1 MTPARHA
8 TAGPPARIG
17 LGVLLVAVLGVVL
30 FLRPGSGATDSPPP
44 EAAASPTGVLP
55 TATPATAPSEEAFC
69 QGYRQLAAAQGQY
82 AAQPDGPGAEL
93 LRGAADDLLA
103 IGVPDSMQVPAR
115 TGYFVEISGIYA
127 SLGTALDRRSVP
139 GAADADGGTSVS
151 GAVGEFGAWL
161 NRFCPA
167 W

>member
-8 TAGPPARIG
+8 TGGQSVRIG

-30 FLRPGSGATDSPPP
+30 LLRPGSGGAGRQPP
-44 EAAASPTGVLP
+44 ESAASPTGVLP

-69 QGYRQLAAAQGQY
+69 QGYRRLAAAQGQY

-127 SLGTALDRRSVP
+127 SLGTALDRRAVP
-139 GAADADGGTSVS
+139 GAGEADGGTSVS
-151 GAVGEFGAWL
+151 GVVGEFGVWL
-161 NRFCPA
+161 NRLCPA